1 MTQANYDIICKVIQ
15 NGAPALANEL
25 IGAISNLI
33 TDANALLK
41 ERDELKAKLEE
52 IENGKCD
59 ECRCADTEKAAE

>member
-33 TDANALLK
+33 NDANALLT
-41 ERDELKAKLEE
+41 ERDELKAKVAELE
-52 IENGKCD
+52 NAKCS
-59 ECRCADTEKAAE
+59 ECGCADTEKAAK

>member
-33 TDANALLK
+33 NDANALLT
-41 ERDELKAKLEE
+41 ERDELKAKVAELE
-52 IENGKCD
+52 NVKCG
-59 ECRCADTEKAAE
+59 ECGCADTEKAAK